1 MDAVRTD
8 PESPSTPHAPGRHRH
23 RKPKAMSTAARRAL
37 VLAAT
42 APVAGA
48 VFAGP
53 SFAADKTAAAA
64 TVGSP
69 DAAEPLSAA
78 DLSDAD
84 RAMAAKLGERINN
97 PSLAND
103 GSSLSGVVLDSAS
116 DEVIWGHNASTAL
129 MPASNT
135 KLATATAALDQLGPE
150 HRVATKVVY
159 SNGTLTLVG
168 AGDRTLSSDDLGE
181 MARTAVDGL
190 KAAGVTNVKVR
201 IDDSLFPEPTLAE
214 GWRADYYDDQVAPVR
229 ALSVDGKLSADT
241 SLDAGKV
248 FATKLADRGVTV
260 DGDVTRGTAGV
271 GDVPVAQKVSPTV
284 AELVRTMLK
293 TSNNDMAETLLRLTA
308 VKAGQP
314 ATFEGGTAAVRQVL
328 GERYGIPLDN
338 VVLHDGSGL
347 SRATRIPAATIAAIL
362 DNATEP
368 RHQYTLGPILEG
380 LPVAGEAGSTLGPE
394 YARFDDP
401 NSKCA
406 VNKVRAKTGTLTGA
420 IALSGVTQGKD
431 GRWKVFSFV
440 ENNSTAQNSEITDA
454 MDGLAATVNGCWA

>member
-1 MDAVRTD
+1 MDAVRTA
-8 PESPSTPHAPGRHRH
+8 PASPSTPHAPGRHRH
-23 RKPKAMSTAARRAL
+23 RKPKAMNAAARRAL

-48 VFAGP
+48 MFAGP

-69 DAAEPLSAA
+69 DAAEPLS
-78 DLSDAD
+78 DAD

-97 PSLAND
+97 PSLTND
-103 GSSLSGVVLDSAS
+103 GSSVSGVVLDSAS
-116 DEVIWGHNASTAL
+116 DEVMWGHNASTAL
-129 MPASNT
+129 MPASNA
-135 KLATATAALDQLGPE
+135 KLATATAALDELGPE

-214 GWRADYYDDQVAPVR
+214 GWRDYYYDHQVAPVR

-241 SLDAGKV
+241 ALDAGKV
-248 FATKLADRGVTV
+248 FAAKLADRGVAV

-293 TSNNDMAETLLRLTA
+293 TSDNDMAETLLRMTA
-308 VKAGQP
+308 IKAHKP
-314 ATFEGGTAAVRQVL
+314 ATFEGGTEAVREVL
-328 GERYGIPLDN
+328 ERYGIPLGN

-368 RHQYTLGPILEG
+368 RHRYPLGPILEG

-406 VNKVRAKTGTLTGA
+406 VNEVRAKTGTLTGA

-440 ENNSTAQNSEITDA
+440 ENNSTAENSEITDA

>member
-8 PESPSTPHAPGRHRH
+8 PASPSTPHAPVRHRH
-23 RKPKAMSTAARRAL
+23 RKPKAMNAAARRAL

-48 VFAGP
+48 VLAGP
-53 SFAADKTAAAA
+53 SAFAADKSAAAAA
-64 TVGSP
+64 TVP
-69 DAAEPLSAA
+69 DAAGPL
-78 DLSDAD
+78 DDAD
-84 RAMAAKLGERINN
+84 RTMAAKLGERINN
-97 PSLAND
+97 PSLTSD
-103 GSSLSGVVLDSAS
+103 GSSLSGVVLDAAS
-116 DEVIWGHNASTAL
+116 DKVIWGHNASTAL
-129 MPASNT
+129 MPASNA
-135 KLATATAALDQLGPE
+135 KLATATAALNVLGPE
-150 HRVATKVVY
+150 HRFTTKVVY
-159 SNGTLTLVG
+159 GNGTLTLVG
-168 AGDRTLSSDDLGE
+168 DGDRTLSSDDLGE

-190 KAAGVTNVKVR
+190 NAAGVSNVKVR
-201 IDDSLFPEPTLAE
+201 IDDSLFPEPTMAE
-214 GWRADYYDDQVAPVR
+214 GWRPDYYDDQISPVR

-241 SLDAGKV
+241 ALDAGKV
-248 FATKLADRGVTV
+248 FAAKLADRGVTV
-260 DGDVTRGTAGV
+260 DGDVTRGTAAT
-271 GDVPVAQKVSPTV
+271 GDVPVARKLSPTV

-293 TSNNDMAETLLRLTA
+293 TSNNDMAETLLRMTA
-308 VKAGQP
+308 VKADKP
-314 ATFEGGTAAVRQVL
+314 ATFEGGTEAVREVL

-368 RHQYTLGPILEG
+368 GNRYVLGPLLAG

-401 NSKCA
+401 NSQCA

-420 IALSGVTQGKD
+420 VALSGVTQGKD

-440 ENNSTAQNSEITDA
+440 ENDSTAKTSEITDA

>member
-1 MDAVRTD
+1 
-8 PESPSTPHAPGRHRH
+8 
-23 RKPKAMSTAARRAL
+23 MSVAARRAL
-37 VLAAT
+37 VIAAT

-53 SFAADKTAAAA
+53 SAFAADQSAAAA
-64 TVGSP
+64 TTVGSP
-69 DAAEPLSAA
+69 DAAGP
-78 DLSDAD
+78 LSDAD
-84 RAMAAKLGERINN
+84 QVMAAKLGERINN
-97 PSLAND
+97 PSLINN
-103 GSSLSGVVLDSAS
+103 GSSVSGVVLDAAS
-116 DEVIWGHNASTAL
+116 DQVIWGHDASTAL
-129 MPASNT
+129 MPASNA
-135 KLATATAALDQLGPE
+135 KLATATAALNDLGPQA
-150 HRVATKVVY
+150 RFTTKVVY

-168 AGDRTLSSDDLGE
+168 GGDRTLSSDDLGE
-181 MARTAVDGL
+181 MAQTAVAGL

-201 IDDSLFPEPTLAE
+201 IDDSLFPEPTMAE
-214 GWRADYYDDQVAPVR
+214 GWRPDYYDDQVAPVR
-229 ALSVDGKLSADT
+229 ALSVDQKLSQDT
-241 SLDAGKV
+241 ALDAGKV
-248 FATKLADRGVTV
+248 FAGKLAEKGVTV
-260 DGDVTRGTAGV
+260 DGDVTRGVAGG
-271 GDVPVAQKVSPTV
+271 GDVPVAQKLSPTV

-293 TSNNDMAETLLRLTA
+293 TSNNDMAETLLRMTA

-314 ATFEGGTAAVRQVL
+314 ATFEGGTAAVRAAL
-328 GERYGIPLDN
+328 ERYGIPLGN

-368 RHQYTLGPILEG
+368 RNQATLGPILDG

-401 NSKCA
+401 DSKCA

-431 GRWKVFSFV
+431 GRWKVFSFI
-440 ENNSTAQNSEITDA
+440 ENNSTAANSKITDA

>member
-42 APVAGA
+42 APVAGV

-69 DAAEPLSAA
+69 DAAGT
-78 DLSDAD
+78 LSDAD

-97 PSLAND
+97 PSLTND
-103 GSSLSGVVLDSAS
+103 GSSVSGVVLDSAS
-116 DEVIWGHNASTAL
+116 DEVMWGHNASTAL
-129 MPASNT
+129 MPASNA
-135 KLATATAALDQLGPE
+135 KLATATAALDRLGPE

-159 SNGTLTLVG
+159 SNGTLILVG
-168 AGDRTLSSDDLGE
+168 GGDRTLSSDELGE

-201 IDDSLFPEPTLAE
+201 IDDSLFPEPALAE

-241 SLDAGKV
+241 ALDAGKV
-248 FATKLADRGVTV
+248 FAAKLADRGVTV

-271 GDVPVAQKVSPTV
+271 GDVPVAQKLSPTV
-284 AELVRTMLK
+284 RELVRTMLK
-293 TSNNDMAETLLRLTA
+293 TSNNDTAETLLRLTA
-308 VKAGQP
+308 IEAGQP

-328 GERYGIPLDN
+328 GERYGIALDN

-368 RHQYTLGPILEG
+368 RNQYTLGPILEG

-420 IALSGVTQGKD
+420 IALSGVTQGRD

-440 ENNSTAQNSEITDA
+440 ENNSTAENSEITDA

>member
-8 PESPSTPHAPGRHRH
+8 PESPSTSRAPAPVRHRH
-23 RKPKAMSTAARRAL
+23 RKPKAMSAAARRAL

-48 VFAGP
+48 VLAGP
-53 SFAADKTAAAA
+53 SSAFAADKSTAAAA
-64 TVGSP
+64 TVP
-69 DAAEPLSAA
+69 DAAVPV
-78 DLSDAD
+78 DDAD
-84 RAMAAKLGERINN
+84 STMAAKLAERVNN
-97 PSLAND
+97 PSLAGD
-103 GSSLSGVVLDSAS
+103 GTLSGVVLDSAS
-116 DEVIWGHNASTAL
+116 DKVIWGHNASTAL
-129 MPASNT
+129 MPASNA
-135 KLATATAALDQLGPE
+135 KLATATAALNELGPE
-150 HRVATKVVY
+150 ARFTTKVVY
-159 SNGTLTLVG
+159 SNGTLTLIG
-168 AGDRTLSSDDLGE
+168 DGDRTLSGDDLGE
-181 MARTAVDGL
+181 MAQTAVDGL
-190 KAAGVTNVKVR
+190 KAAGVTNVKVA
-201 IDDSLFPEPTLAE
+201 IDDSLFPEPTMAE
-214 GWRADYYDDQVAPVR
+214 GWRPDYYDDQISPVR

-241 SLDAGKV
+241 ALDAGKV
-248 FATKLADRGVTV
+248 FAAKLADRGVTV
-260 DGDVTRGTAGV
+260 DGDVTRGKAGT
-271 GDVPVAQKVSPTV
+271 GDVPVAQKLSPTV
-284 AELVRTMLK
+284 AELIRTMLK
-293 TSNNDMAETLLRLTA
+293 HSDNDMAETLLRKTA
-308 VKAGQP
+308 LKAGQP

-368 RHQYTLGPILEG
+368 RNQYVLGPILDG

-420 IALSGVTQGKD
+420 VALSGLTQGKD

-440 ENNSTAQNSEITDA
+440 ENNSTAKTSEITDA

>member
-8 PESPSTPHAPGRHRH
+8 PETPSTPHAPERQRHRH
-23 RKPKAMSTAARRAL
+23 RKPKAMNAAARRAL

-48 VFAGP
+48 VLAGP
-53 SFAADKTAAAA
+53 SAFAADKSAAAAA
-64 TVGSP
+64 TVP
-69 DAAEPLSAA
+69 DTTEPPLSEA
-78 DLSDAD
+78 DS
-84 RAMAAKLGERINN
+84 AMAANLGERVNN
-97 PSLAND
+97 PSLAKD
-103 GSSLSGVVLDSAS
+103 GTLSGVVLDAAS
-116 DEVIWGHNASTAL
+116 DKVIWGHNASTAL
-129 MPASNT
+129 MPASNV
-135 KLATATAALDQLGPE
+135 KLATATAALNELGPE
-150 HRVATKVVY
+150 HRFTTKVVY

-168 AGDRTLSSDDLGE
+168 DGDRTLSSADLGE

-190 KAAGVTNVKVR
+190 KAAGVTNVKVA
-201 IDDSLFPEPTLAE
+201 IDDSLFPEPTMAE
-214 GWRADYYDDQVAPVR
+214 GWRPDYYDDQISPVR

-241 SLDAGKV
+241 ALDAGKV
-248 FATKLADRGVTV
+248 FAAKLAERGVTV
-260 DGDVTRGTAGV
+260 DGDVTRGKATL
-271 GDVPVAQKVSPTV
+271 GDVPVAQKLSPTV

-293 TSNNDMAETLLRLTA
+293 TSNNDMAETLLRKTA
-308 VKAGQP
+308 IKAGQP
-314 ATFEGGTAAVRQVL
+314 ATFEGGTEAVRQVL
-328 GERYGIPLDN
+328 GQRYGIPLDN
-338 VVLHDGSGL
+338 VVLKDGSGL

-368 RHQYTLGPILEG
+368 RNRYVLGPILEG

-420 IALSGVTQGKD
+420 VALSGVTQGKD

-440 ENNSTAQNSEITDA
+440 ENNSTAKNSEITDA